1 MTDPGPHGRAPAQE
15 KRRPRSVVFAATLQ
29 SLTALPFLVGSAVVL
44 FYGAG
49 AQAAAE
55 AEVARQGLPPAVLA
69 GHGISFGSN
78 LADIPLA
85 LGIAVVLVTLALLNL
100 RGNRVGRMLSW
111 ILQPVLF
118 VAGSVIVPSQVFTAQ
133 VLESSFKK
141 SGDPVLERIDVR
153 AMVDAAAHVM
163 PSGLLYVNI
172 GKLALTT
179 LGSLLVVILLATPS
193 ARAYFRR

>member
-1 MTDPGPHGRAPAQE
+1 MTDPVPPGRAPVQE
-15 KRRPRSVVFAATLQ
+15 RRRPRSVVLAAALQ
-29 SLTALPFLVGSAVVL
+29 LLAAVPFLVGSAVVL

-55 AEVARQGLPPAVLA
+55 AEVSRQGLPPAVLA
-69 GHGISFGSN
+69 DHGISFGSN
-78 LADIPLA
+78 LADLPLA
-85 LGIAVVLVTLALLNL
+85 LGIAVILVTLALLNL
-100 RGNRVGRMLSW
+100 RGNRPGRLLSW
-111 ILQPVLF
+111 VLQPILF

-133 VLESSFKK
+133 VLESSFKN
-141 SGDPVLERIDVR
+141 SGDPVLERIDVP

-163 PSGLLYVNI
+163 PGGLLYVNI

-179 LGSLLVVILLATPS
+179 LGSLLIVTLLATSS